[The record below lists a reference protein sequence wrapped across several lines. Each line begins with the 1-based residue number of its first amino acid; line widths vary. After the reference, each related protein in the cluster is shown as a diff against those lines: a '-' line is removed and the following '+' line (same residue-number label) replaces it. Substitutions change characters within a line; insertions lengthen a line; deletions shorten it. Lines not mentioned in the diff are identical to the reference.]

1 MVRIDL
7 SSSLIYNLII
17 TAFYWSWVAFEIWLI
32 SRDRGTVKNDSE
44 DRGTRNTIIFWWSLG
59 IVLGIFAIPNL
70 VPALTIPGNANIL
83 FATGIFLISAGILLR
98 FWSVRKLGNFFR
110 SKIVIQEQ
118 HKLITTG
125 PYKYLRNP
133 SYTGVLITFIG
144 FGIGIGNWLSL
155 ICLFISG
162 LISFVRRISFE
173 NQALSKKFGNEYREY
188 QKKTWSLIP
197 FIW

>member
-7 SSSLIYNLII
+7 TLSLTYTLIM
-17 TAFYWSWVAFEIWLI
+17 TAFYWGWIAFEIWLVARE
-32 SRDRGTVKNDSE
+32 SGTLKNDSE
-44 DRGTRNTIIFWWSLG
+44 DRGSRNTIILWWSIG

-70 VPALTIPGNANIL
+70 LPTLIIPGNSNIL
-83 FATGIFLISAGILLR
+83 FAIGIFFISAGILLR
-98 FWSVRKLGNFFR
+98 FWSVRKLGKLFR
-110 SKIVIQEQ
+110 SKIVIQEN

-133 SYTGVLITFIG
+133 SYTGVVLTLIG

-155 ICLFISG
+155 IFLFIIS

-173 NQALSKKFGNEYREY
+173 NQALSKKFGNEYEEY
-188 QKKTWSLIP
+188 QKKTWSIVP

>member
-1 MVRIDL
+1 L
-7 SSSLIYNLII
+7 SLIYNLII

-32 SRDRGTVKNDSE
+32 FRDRGTVKNDSE
-44 DRGTRNTIIFWWSLG
+44 DSGSRNAIIFWWSFGILLG
-59 IVLGIFAIPNL
+59 VFAIPNL
-70 VPALTIPGNANIL
+70 LPGLTIPGNSNIL

-98 FWSVRKLGNFFR
+98 FWSVQKLGKFFR
-110 SKIVIQEQ
+110 STIVIQEK

-133 SYTGVLITFIG
+133 SYIGVLLTFIG

-155 ICLFISG
+155 ISLFIIG
-162 LISFVRRISFE
+162 LISFTRRISFE
-173 NQALSKKFGNEYREY
+173 NQALSKQFGNEYEKY
-188 QKKTWSLIP
+188 QKKTWSPIP

>member
-7 SSSLIYNLII
+7 TLSLTYTLII
-17 TAFYWSWVAFEIWLI
+17 TAFYWGWIAFEIWLVARE
-32 SRDRGTVKNDSE
+32 SGTLKNDSE
-44 DRGTRNTIIFWWSLG
+44 DRGSRNTIILWWSIG

-70 VPALTIPGNANIL
+70 LPTLIIPGNSNIL
-83 FATGIFLISAGILLR
+83 FVTGILFISAGILLR
-98 FWSVRKLGNFFR
+98 FWSVRKLGKLFR
-110 SKIVIQEQ
+110 SKIVIQENPP
-118 HKLITTG
+118 LITTG

-133 SYTGVLITFIG
+133 SYTGVVLTLIG

-155 ICLFISG
+155 IFLFIIS

-173 NQALSKKFGNEYREY
+173 NQALSKKFGNEYEEY
-188 QKKTWSLIP
+188 QKKTWSIVP

>member
-7 SSSLIYNLII
+7 SLPLIYTLII
-17 TAFYWSWVAFEIWLI
+17 TAFYWGWIAFEIWLVARE
-32 SRDRGTVKNDSE
+32 SGTEKNDSE
-44 DRGTRNTIIFWWSLG
+44 DRGSRNNIILWWSIG
-59 IVLGIFAIPNL
+59 IILGIFAIPNL
-70 VPALTIPGNANIL
+70 FPKLTIPGNPPIL
-83 FATGIFLISAGILLR
+83 FATGIFFISAGILLR
-98 FWSVRKLGNFFR
+98 SWSVRKLGKLFR
-110 SKIVIQEQ
+110 SKIVIQEN

-133 SYTGVLITFIG
+133 SYTGVILTLIG

-155 ICLFISG
+155 ICLFIIA
-162 LISFVRRISFE
+162 LISFVRRVSFE
-173 NQALSKKFGNEYREY
+173 NQALLRKFGNEYKDY

>member
-1 MVRIDL
+1 MVRTDL
-7 SSSLIYNLII
+7 YSSLIYNLII

-44 DRGTRNTIIFWWSLG
+44 DRGSRNTIIFWWSFG
-59 IVLGIFAIPNL
+59 ILPGIFAIPNL
-70 VPALTIPGNANIL
+70 LPGLTIPGNSNIL

-98 FWSVRKLGNFFR
+98 FWSVRKLGKFFR
-110 SKIVIQEQ
+110 STIVIQEK

-133 SYTGVLITFIG
+133 SYTGVLLTFIG

-155 ICLFISG
+155 ISLFIIG
-162 LISFVRRISFE
+162 LISFARRISFE
-173 NQALSKKFGNEYREY
+173 NQALPKKFGKEYEEY
-188 QKKTWSLIP
+188 QKKTWLLLP